1 MHDISSV
8 GHGSLDILNISDLD
22 LGKNALKGRKRE
34 GLPFWNPRAIIIFVG
49 LLTHRTTDLNIFN
62 HSFLSK
68 ILISICINR
77 WVIINLHYLLLNL
90 VQ

>member
-1 MHDISSV
+1 MPDISSV
-8 GHGSLDILNISDLD
+8 GHGSVDMLNVSDID
-22 LGKNALKGRKRE
+22 LGENAFKGRKRE
-34 GLPFWNPRAIIIFVG
+34 GLSFGNPRAIIIFVD
-49 LLTHRTTDLNIFN
+49 LLTHRTTDLTLFN

-77 WVIINLHYLLLNL
+77 WVIINPHYLLLNL